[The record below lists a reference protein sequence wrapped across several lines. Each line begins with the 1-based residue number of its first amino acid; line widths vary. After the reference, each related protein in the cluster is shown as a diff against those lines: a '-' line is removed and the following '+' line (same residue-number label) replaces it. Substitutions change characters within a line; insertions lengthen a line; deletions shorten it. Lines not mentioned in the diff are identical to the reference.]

1 MKKILTLLFILVV
14 LFFSINTQAY
24 EVDIEIGNTYGEIE
38 YTTSITGS
46 SSNIK
51 STLPLNSS
59 LLQVNFNQYIFKDWA
74 DYYSVTLG
82 SNLFNKSTKKAEIIN
97 FTDNINNKQSKLT
110 GETSLENFYLD
121 FLLANYLL
129 EYSTPKQSYL
139 ILIGYEYDN
148 YVHSV
153 ENGNFYDYSNNTQ
166 TNTNGN
172 VVNQKTKYHIPY
184 LGLILNRNI
193 NKSFKNRLIFKFSPY
208 AFTDTSTKNYYE
220 DYTLESTEDG
230 SYLLLKN
237 KTRYNFKENIYITG
251 SLQYKRLDTNGT
263 GERYFYDGSNQGL
276 TQDFQ
281 ANTFT
286 EEYNL
291 NIGIEYLF

>member
-1 MKKILTLLFILVV
+1 MKKILSLLFIFIIL
-14 LFFSINTQAY
+14 LIPINIQAY
-24 EVDIEIGNTYGEIE
+24 EVDVEVGNTYGEIE
-38 YTTSITGS
+38 YTNSIQGS
-46 SSNIK
+46 NSNIK
-51 STLPLNSS
+51 SIFPLNSS

-110 GETSLENFYLD
+110 GETSLESFYLD

-153 ENGNFYDYSNNTQ
+153 QDGSFYDYSNNTK
-166 TNTNGN
+166 TNISGN
-172 VVNQKTKYHIPY
+172 IVNHKTKYHIPY
-184 LGLILNRNI
+184 LGMILNRNI
-193 NKSFKNRLIFKFSPY
+193 NKTFKNRLIFKFSPY
-208 AFTDTSTKNYYE
+208 TYTGSSTNNYYE
-220 DYTLESTEDG
+220 DYTFESTENG
-230 SYLLLKN
+230 TYLLLKN
-237 KTRYNFKENIYITG
+237 KTRYNFKENIYFTG
-251 SLQYKRLDTNGT
+251 SLQYKRLDTDGT
-263 GERYFYDGSNQGL
+263 GERYFYDGSNQGI
-276 TQDFQ
+276 TQELQ
-281 ANTFT
+281 AETFT

-291 NIGIEYLF
+291 SIGIEYLF